1 MRDYYEPKFLRGVI
15 QKVLPLRMFFRTK
28 FFADTVTFTTET
40 VSFEFAQ
47 DKRGLLPYANPH
59 LPAPVVDRK
68 GYQLKTFTPP
78 LVSGSRSI
86 TPETTASKLLGE
98 VEWNSGISPDE
109 RAAKIA
115 ANDLMELQDRLFRRE
130 EYMCARVK
138 QDGKLTLPHEEVDYG
153 FTNIEATT
161 NPNKWSSDYDILKK
175 LRSKALALRKDGT
188 NPDMLILGSEA
199 ALAFQSN
206 EGIKEALL
214 NQTGYLVEPKD
225 EDFNGAHFVCKLRV
239 PGLYLDV
246 YEYDEYYYDEAAG
259 QTLPVMDA
267 GTAILQ
273 SSRESNFMLFGAVS
287 YVENKSH
294 VTAVGEYIPRT
305 VWNEDPSVQ
314 KLIVESRPLP
324 MPRDIESWAVMKNVA
339 PSA

>member
-28 FFADTVTFTTET
+28 FFTDTVTFTTET
-40 VSFEFAQ
+40 VSFEFAH
-47 DKRGLLPYANPH
+47 DKRGLLPYANPR
-59 LPAPVVDRK
+59 LPAPVVERED
-68 GYQLKTFTPP
+68 YQLKTVTPP
-78 LVSGSRSI
+78 LVSGSRAISPD
-86 TPETTASKLLGE
+86 TVNTKLLGE

-138 QDGKLTLPHEEVDYG
+138 QDGKLTLPHEEADYG
-153 FTNIEATT
+153 FTNIENTT
-161 NPNKWSSDYDILKK
+161 NPNKWTASYDLIGK
-175 LRSKALALRKDGT
+175 LRAKSQALRKDGT
-188 NPDMLILGSEA
+188 NPDMLILGSDA
-199 ALAFQSN
+199 AVAFQN
-206 EGIKEALL
+206 NTGIKEALL
-214 NQTGYLVEPKD
+214 NQSGYLVEPKD
-225 EDFNGAHFVCKLRV
+225 EDYNGAHFVCKLRV

-246 YEYDEYYYDEAAG
+246 YEYDEYYYDEATG
-259 QTLPVMDA
+259 QTLPVMDT

-273 SSRESNFMLFGAVS
+273 SSRESNFMLFGAVN

-294 VTAVGEYIPRT
+294 VTAIGEYIPRT
-305 VWNEDPSVQ
+305 VWKEDPSQ
-314 KLIVESRPLP
+314 QLLIVSSRPLP

-339 PSA
+339 